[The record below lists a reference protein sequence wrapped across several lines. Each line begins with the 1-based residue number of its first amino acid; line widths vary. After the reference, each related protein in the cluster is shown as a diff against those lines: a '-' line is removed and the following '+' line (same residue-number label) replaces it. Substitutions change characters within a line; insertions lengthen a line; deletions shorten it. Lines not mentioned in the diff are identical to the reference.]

1 MENQKVILC
10 VDDERLVLVSLK
22 AQLKKNLGDAYSI
35 EMAESGED
43 GLSIVEEIMKEGH
56 DLPLVISDQIMPGMK
71 GDDFLIRLHGLLPAT
86 RTIMLTGQANADAVG
101 NALNRARLYRYISK
115 PWDETDL
122 MMAVNAAL
130 DSHYK
135 EQTIERQKYELEKLV
150 NQLHDYNESLERTV
164 SERTAQINQQNAE
177 LKKSE
182 AMLAEVNRAKD
193 KLFAVIAHDMK
204 NSMSALLS
212 IADSLN
218 RSYGELEETDKVS
231 GIQRINQAS
240 REMNQLLEHLLDWV
254 KIQCGRTGY
263 SPEVFDLF
271 QVADEMIALSRTALE
286 KKQVMII
293 QSAACKARVVA
304 DRNMIST
311 VMRNLLNNAIKFSPR
326 GSEITVQCNSVKGEN
341 GKDYHEVMV
350 EDRGIGMS
358 HDRVANLFGPAANET
373 VRGTENEKGT
383 GLGLVICR
391 DFLQING
398 GNLKVESEPGRG
410 SRFSFALPSCNG
422 DCE

>member
-1 MENQKVILC
+1 MENQKIILC

-22 AQLKKNLGDAYSI
+22 AQLKKNLGDAYRI
-35 EMAESGED
+35 EMAENGED
-43 GLSIVEEIMKEGH
+43 GLAIVEEIMGEGH

-86 RTIMLTGQANADAVG
+86 RSIMLTGQANADAVG

-135 EQTIERQKYELEKLV
+135 EQTIERQQHELERLV
-150 NQLHDYNESLERTV
+150 NQLHDHNESLERTV
-164 SERTAQINQQNAE
+164 SERTAQVNLQNEE
-177 LKKSE
+177 LKKRE
-182 AMLAEVNRAKD
+182 AMLAEVNTAKD

-218 RSYGELEETDKVS
+218 RSYGELEETDKVT
-231 GIQRINQAS
+231 GIQRISQAS
-240 REMNQLLEHLLDWV
+240 KEMNQLLEHLLDWV

-271 QVADEMIALSRTALE
+271 QVADEMIALSRSALE
-286 KKQVMII
+286 KKQVLIV
-293 QSAACKARVVA
+293 QSTDCRARVMA
-304 DRNMIST
+304 DRNMIGT

-326 GSEITVQCNSVKGEN
+326 GSEIRVQCNAVKSEN
-341 GKDYHEVMV
+341 GKEYHEVMV
-350 EDRGIGMS
+350 EDQGIGM
-358 HDRVANLFGPAANET
+358 HPDRVANLFRPARNET

-383 GLGLVICR
+383 GLGLIICR

-398 GNLKVESEPGRG
+398 GQLKVESEPGRG
-410 SRFSFALPSCNG
+410 SRFSFALPACNG
-422 DCE
+422 DCT